1 MAVTFKSTALLDR
14 YLGNTNN
21 IATELS
27 AFRTGGD
34 DELDDTIAKLDERIA
49 AFENILIGTL
59 PAGQTTTDYPYD
71 REGLKREFLDE
82 VLALLLR
89 RSITF
94 SGTAPSFNAT
104 YSAPDV
110 LVSSV
115 SPYFPTDFQVYLN
128 RNKPDS
134 TGFGVFDTMVGA
146 TDRRPQLLNTFG
158 QTIFSLYSTLIDEV
172 FAEGD
177 KLGNN
182 PARPV
187 QVASAIQPITVDGFT
202 YDRISQVHGTNA
214 LTGDPEV
221 RTYLL
226 DSQATNSS
234 VIKAST
240 GEAGLS
246 GPATSSTVRLQL
258 VPEEAV
264 MSLLVPGVYVAPAD
278 VGTVAVRFPAPLGS
292 PPMISDGLQGTQVT
306 TVEVPAVVMNI
317 KDRESEFPEARIV
330 SAYRGTLPDGRSF
343 LVGVGTDSKIYVTSL
358 ESTRRSTNGT
368 TAGLSALEYLLYWN
382 EARIKIL
389 RAKLAYQEAVV
400 REIQEDLKQAND
412 VLAKLETQSGKIQA
426 TDKDG
431 VPTGQTSS
439 ETLEMNM
446 FSAMASTSGN
456 SIFDTTGQDALH
468 TATEWQGNRTNLKN
482 YIDRRS
488 AEAQQAT
495 LDYQNVLNRF
505 NNAFEVMAKLQEKFD
520 TLLKA
525 QLRNL

>member
-1 MAVTFKSTALLDR
+1 MAVDFKSTALQNR
-14 YLGNTNN
+14 YLGTTNN
-21 IATELS
+21 IATDL
-27 AFRTGGD
+27 ATFRTGGD

-59 PAGQTTTDYPYD
+59 PAGQTTADYPYD

-89 RSITF
+89 RSITYN
-94 SGTAPSFNAT
+94 GTAPQFNAT

-110 LVSSV
+110 LLSST
-115 SPYFPTDFQVYLN
+115 SSSFPTDFQVYLN
-128 RNKPDS
+128 RNKPNS
-134 TGFGVFDTMVGA
+134 TGFGVFDTMVGT
-146 TDRRPQLLNTFG
+146 TDTRPQLLNSTG

-177 KLGNN
+177 KLGDN

-187 QVASAIQPITVDGFT
+187 QVASAIQPVTVDGVV
-202 YDRISQVHGTNA
+202 YDRISQVHGIDA
-214 LTGDPEV
+214 ITGDPLV

-226 DSQATNSS
+226 DSQQTNST
-234 VIKAST
+234 VIKTST
-240 GEAGLS
+240 GETGLS

-258 VPEEAV
+258 EPEVA
-264 MSLLVPGVYVAPAD
+264 SDALVSGVYVATVD
-278 VGTVAVRFPAPLGS
+278 IGTVAVRFPAPVGS
-292 PPMISDGLQGTQVT
+292 PPTIADGQSVDHIATVPITAIVT
-306 TVEVPAVVMNI
+306 NLPG
-317 KDRESEFPEARIV
+317 REDEFPEARIV
-330 SAYRGTLPDGRSF
+330 SGFRGTLADGRSF
-343 LVGVGTDSKIYVTSL
+343 LVGVGTDGQIYVTSL
-358 ESTRRSTNGT
+358 ESTRREINGT
-368 TAGLSALEYLLYWN
+368 AAGLSALEYLLFWN

-400 REIQEDLKQAND
+400 REIQEDLRQAND

-426 TDKDG
+426 QDKDG

>member
-21 IATELS
+21 LVTELS
-27 AFRTGGD
+27 TFRTGGD
-34 DELDDTIAKLDERIA
+34 DELDDAIAKLDERIA
-49 AFENILIGTL
+49 AFENILIGAL

-89 RSITF
+89 RSITY
-94 SGTAPSFNAT
+94 SGTVPSFNAT
-104 YSAPDV
+104 YSASDV
-110 LVSSV
+110 LISSV
-115 SPYFPTDFQVYLN
+115 SPYFPSDFQVYLN
-128 RNKPDS
+128 RNKPNS
-134 TGFGVFDTMVGA
+134 TGFGVFDTMVGT
-146 TDRRPQLLNTFG
+146 TDTRPQLLNSFG

-221 RTYLL
+221 QTYLL
-226 DSQATNSS
+226 DSQATNSR

-240 GEAGLS
+240 GDAGLS

-258 VPEEAV
+258 VPEEATDAIV
-264 MSLLVPGVYVAPAD
+264 SGVFLAGVD
-278 VGTVAVRFPAPLGS
+278 VGNVAVRFPLPLGS
-292 PPMISDGLQGTQVT
+292 PPTIAQGLLGGQIT
-306 TVEVPAVVMNI
+306 TVEIPAVVMNI
-317 KDRESEFPEARIV
+317 KGRESEFPEARIV
-330 SAYRGTLPDGRSF
+330 SGYRGTLPDGRSF

-368 TAGLSALEYLLYWN
+368 TAGLSVLEYLLYWN

-400 REIQEDLKQAND
+400 REIQDDLKQAND